1 MKNNEAGTSGKWD
14 IPENYILSDFQW
26 VNASGNSPGR
36 CILGTGSFGEVR
48 LCKNND
54 GKLFACKILEKKKII
69 RNQMENYVKQEI
81 YIQMRMKHAHII
93 KLYGCTQDETFI
105 YIFLDY
111 CKNNSLYKSLKKQS
125 NFKEKSAFV
134 FFFQTAL
141 GIYYSYR
148 SELSS

>member
-1 MKNNEAGTSGKWD
+1 MKNHENISSEKWN
-14 IPENYILSDFQW
+14 IPENYNLGDFQW
-26 VNASGNSPGR
+26 VNTSGNGPGT
-36 CILGTGSFGEVR
+36 CILGIGSFGEVR

-54 GKLFACKILEKKKII
+54 GKLFACKILEKQKII

-81 YIQMRMKHAHII
+81 SLQMRMKHAHII
-93 KLYGCTQDETFI
+93 KLYGCTQDKKFI

-125 NFKEKSAFV
+125 TFKEKSAFV

-141 GIYYSYR
+141 GINYF
-148 SELSS
+148 